1 MTEEP
6 EKYDIK
12 ELAEKFLRGK
22 ISGEERTYFEN
33 WYADFNDEHLNLNN
47 SKYKDAEEMR
57 HSILTMVEAEIE
69 KEEVPFA
76 ARKSSLKWYRFAA
89 AASIALFLGIGLLF
103 FIHRQPVLLSKSGST
118 DHVGGKN
125 TAILTLADGKKIILN
140 NAKEGELARE
150 GNMVI
155 RKTSEGQVV
164 CEMAGGD
171 SRGKSSSEENY
182 HTICTPRGGQY
193 QIVLEDGT
201 RVWLNSASTMK
212 FPSHFK
218 GDERKVELT
227 GEAYFEV
234 ADNASMPFLVTSGNQ
249 LLRVLGTHFNV
260 NAYQDEGTI
269 NTTLIEGK
277 VKVSQISGGKSR
289 LIEPGQ
295 QARLG
300 SGIELLNVNAGD
312 VISWK
317 NGYFVF
323 SGEKVQ
329 NVMKQISRWYDVDVT
344 YEGTVTS
351 ETFVGSIP
359 RDKQL
364 TEVLRILEL
373 TKEAKFRIEGK
384 EVVVSSF

>member
-359 RDKQL
+359 RDKPL